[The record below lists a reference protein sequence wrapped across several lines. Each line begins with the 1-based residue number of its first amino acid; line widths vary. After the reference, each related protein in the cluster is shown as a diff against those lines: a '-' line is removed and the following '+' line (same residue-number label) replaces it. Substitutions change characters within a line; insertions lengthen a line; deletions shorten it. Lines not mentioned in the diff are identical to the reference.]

1 VVRPTRAI
9 VPRLMVLAIASILVA
24 AACSSA
30 ATTAP
35 TAAPATA
42 APTAAPATAA
52 PSGAVVPPPGV
63 GSKTYKIGWADI
75 YLTPTWMA
83 QTQAAMEDEVK
94 RLEALGQPI
103 EFQVFNANGDTT
115 QQIAQIQAMID
126 QKYDAIVVDAGSATA
141 LDPVIEQAVSQGIV
155 VTNFDSLVSTDKA
168 IRINTD
174 TYTWGVE
181 TMEWLMQ
188 KIGGKGKIIAM
199 NGPAGVSVSEDR
211 WAGAKAVLDKNP
223 DVQVVANVHVEY
235 NLAPSQQACASALAA
250 NPDIVGIWSQ
260 GGAQSD
266 GCLKAMLAANMKLVP
281 MPGENF
287 NGFLQDWSAQMPN
300 GFSSFAVGQ
309 PTYLGAMGVTAAVY
323 KLWGLDVAQYVNV
336 PLPHITDATLGEYV
350 PNDLPIDSYPAPY
363 PPQAEL
369 DQLILTGGS
378 APLGPI
384 PGQTPKPS

>member
-1 VVRPTRAI
+1 M
-9 VPRLMVLAIASILVA
+9 PRLMVLAFASMLLA
-24 AACSSA
+24 AACGAS

-42 APTAAPATAA
+42 APATAAPATAA
-52 PSGAVVPPPGV
+52 PASAAPAGAVVTPPPGAA
-63 GSKTYKIGWADI
+63 SKTYKIGWADI
-75 YLTPTWMA
+75 YLTPTWMH
-83 QTQAAMEDEVK
+83 QTQAAMEAEVK
-94 RLEALGQPI
+94 RLKDLGQPI

-141 LDPVIEQAVSQGIV
+141 LNPVIEQAVSKGVV

-181 TMEWLMQ
+181 TMQWLMD

-223 DVQVVANVHVEY
+223 NVQVVANVHVEY

-287 NGFLQDWSAQMPN
+287 NGFLKDWAAQTSS

-323 KLWGLDVAQYVNV
+323 KLWGQNVSQYVNV
-336 PLPHITDATLGEYV
+336 PLPHITDDNLKDYV
-350 PNDLPIDSYPAPY
+350 PNDLPDDSYPAPY
-363 PPQAEL
+363 PPQTEL
-369 DQLILTGGS
+369 DQLILTGGG
-378 APLGPI
+378 APIGPV
-384 PGQTPKPS
+384 PGQSPKP